1 MSFLGWE
8 RSNHVFSR
16 LRALKPRVFSA
27 GSAETMY
34 FLDWERSNHEFSRL
48 AALKQRIFSTGSAE
62 DTNLASHDSI
72 LEGSQKPFTKLS
84 FWV

>member
-8 RSNHVFSR
+8 RS
-16 LRALKPRVFSA
+16 K
-27 GSAETMY
+27 
-34 FLDWERSNHEFSRL
+34 HEFDRL
-48 AALKQRIFSTGSAE
+48 AALKPRIFSTGSAE

-72 LEGSQKPFTKLS
+72 LEGSQKPSAKLS

>member
-1 MSFLGWE
+1 MGGGMRFA
-8 RSNHVFSR
+8 NHEFSR
-16 LRALKPRVFSA
+16 LGAFKPRVFSG

-34 FLDWERSNHEFSRL
+34 FRGWERSNHEFSRL
-48 AALKQRIFSTGSAE
+48 AALKPRIFSTGSAE

-72 LEGSQKPFTKLS
+72 LEGSQKPFTKPS